1 MEITLH
7 GLEVH
12 NLLFYFILLLNNI
25 LFVLLGSIFGSTNNL
40 NILSQ
45 TRENYLI
52 ENYVPDWTTT
62 YSRQKIE

>member
-1 MEITLH
+1 MKITLH

-12 NLLFYFILLLNNI
+12 NLLFCSILLLNNI

>member
-1 MEITLH
+1 MKITLH

-12 NLLFYFILLLNNI
+12 NLLFCTILLSNNV

-62 YSRQKIE
+62 YSRQQIE